1 VVVQHHHE
9 VPTLYF
15 LAPLVSFFS
24 LVKSQ
29 KTNNKKHVNNKS
41 HKKYFHKQT
50 LIQKSSDPLFSI
62 LS

>member
-15 LAPLVSFFS
+15 LAPLVFNFS
-24 LVKSQ
+24 LVISQ
-29 KTNNKKHVNNKS
+29 KTNNKKHENNKIT
-41 HKKYFHKQT
+41 KTFFTKN
-50 LIQKSSDPLFSI
+50 LDPKSSDLFIFI